1 MIRLTLLP
9 AAATLTALAACSAPP
24 PAASTANDSAAS
36 ATAPATL
43 PVVIRTGAGTHR
55 FDVEVA
61 RTRQE
66 QDRGLMFRRTL
77 EADGGMLFPMDPPRT
92 ASFWMK
98 DTLIPLDMLFVHTDG
113 SIAFIKAQ
121 AQRYSREPVSAG
133 VPVAAV
139 LELRGGR
146 AAELGIAE
154 GDAVSWGGCAVPADK
169 RSTDLNFCP
178 PPAR

>member
-1 MIRLTLLP
+1 MIRPSPLL
-9 AAATLTALAACSAPP
+9 ASALFAVGLLAACSSPQPVADNSAQVQAAP
-24 PAASTANDSAAS
+24 DR
-36 ATAPATL
+36 L
-43 PVVIRTGAGTHR
+43 PVVIRSAKGTHR

-61 RTRQE
+61 ATPQE
-66 QDRGLMFRRTL
+66 QEKGLMFRKAL
-77 EADGGMLFPMDPPRT
+77 DADGGMLFPMDPPRT

-113 SIAFIKAQ
+113 TIAFLKSEAQ
-121 AQRYSREPVSAG
+121 PYAREPVSAG

-154 GDAVSWGGCAVPADK
+154 GDRVSWGGCAVPGEK
-169 RSTDLNFCP
+169 RTTALNFCP
-178 PPAR
+178 VASH